1 MTRCIHCTSLPGVIV
16 LVLVASLTGCAAPSA
31 KLSGVSFKDINLQS
45 MTILFDIELTNPNSA
60 PLPLA
65 DLDYELSSRGNSF
78 FTGQAPLQGDVPA
91 RSAKTISLPARIT
104 YSQILTALS
113 DVKPGSVLP
122 YKADLGLSIKV
133 PVIGKLRLPVHKEG
147 NLPVPTAPKVEL
159 EQVKWDKLTFDSAG
173 GVFRIRMTN
182 RNQFPMEMARMA
194 YGLTLGKMEIAK
206 SSLARPVSLDPNGGE
221 GIVEIPVSFS
231 PRKFG
236 LAALGMLTGDSS
248 YELGGEISVKTPY
261 GPMSLP
267 FDRKGDIRLRRR

>member
-1 MTRCIHCTSLPGVIV
+1 MTGCIHRTALLGVMS
-16 LVLVASLTGCAAPSA
+16 LVLVAALTGCAAPSA
-31 KLSGVSFKDINLQS
+31 KLDGVSFKDIDLQS
-45 MTILFDIELTNPNSA
+45 MTIIFDIEITNPNSA

-78 FTGQAPLQGDVPA
+78 FAGQAPLEGNVPA
-91 RSAKTISLPARIT
+91 RSSKTISLPARIT
-104 YSQILTALS
+104 YSQILTALA
-113 DVKPGSVLP
+113 DVKPGAVLP

-133 PVIGKLRLPVHKEG
+133 PVIGKLRLPIHKEG

-159 EQVKWDKLTFDSAG
+159 EQVKWDKLTFDNAG
-173 GVFRIRMTN
+173 GVFKIRVTN
-182 RNQFPMEMARMA
+182 RNRFPIEMARMT
-194 YGLTLGKMEIAK
+194 YGLTLGKMEVAK

-221 GIVEIPVSFS
+221 GTVEIPISFS

-248 YELGGEISVKTPY
+248 YRLGGEISAKTPY

-267 FDRKGDIRLRRR
+267 FDRTGKIQLRR